1 MKRKLIAATVAAL
14 LFGAMA
20 FAMLGSQ
27 EKTSL
32 PESAVSETSATST
45 RTESAAVKICPH
57 SGLPCEGDGDCGEEH
72 GDCGSCE
79 TGEKAVPKNGK

>member
-45 RTESAAVKICPH
+45 RTRRPSASALTTAP
-57 SGLPCEGDGDCGEEH
+57 
-72 GDCGSCE
+72 
-79 TGEKAVPKNGK
+79 